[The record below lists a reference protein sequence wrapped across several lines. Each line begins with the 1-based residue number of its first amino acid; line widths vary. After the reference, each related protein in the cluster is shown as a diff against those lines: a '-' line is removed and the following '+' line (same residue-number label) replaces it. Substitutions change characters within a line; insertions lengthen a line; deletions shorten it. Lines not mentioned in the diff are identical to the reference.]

1 MSVPASTNFA
11 NEPFVAAIAGRI
23 RQLIRR
29 TGACGVSDVGEL
41 SERLRIPTDDLRA
54 LLEHHRLIDMSLLVD
69 VIAGA
74 VRACGIDPHWL
85 LTGEY
90 DTASHR
96 DALELAE
103 EEASPNEGRLR
114 DYVRRKL
121 DAARAPVALREE
133 LRHAC

>member
-1 MSVPASTNFA
+1 MNTPASTA

-29 TGACGVSDVGEL
+29 TGACGVSDIGEL
-41 SERLRIPTDDLRA
+41 SERLRIPTEDLRS

-74 VRACGIDPHWL
+74 VRSCGIDPHWL

-90 DTASHR
+90 DSASHR
-96 DALELAE
+96 DALELVE
-103 EEASPNEGRLR
+103 EEAAPDEGRLR

-121 DAARAPVALREE
+121 EAARAPTIVREE
-133 LRHAC
+133 PSRAC